1 MTASPAYST
10 SVSPTAARIWSRSRG
25 LLIALLVLALGGIVI
40 AALKSGEQHGRLDPR
55 SADPTG
61 SRALATLL
69 SERGVSTRV
78 VTSTR
83 EAADAMGPD
92 TTLLV
97 TNPNL
102 LADRQLDTLRTATG
116 RATGRTVLLGP
127 DQAALDALA
136 PGVRAAEPAD
146 VTVRAPDCAL
156 PAARRAGDA
165 DLGGFRYTGSGPD
178 AGRCYSVDGLPTLL
192 RVPGNTAEDTGP
204 ASGSGAAAP
213 DTVLLGSSD
222 LLQNHRLA
230 ERGNASLA
238 LQLLGSHRH
247 LVWYLPSVSD
257 PSTAQNGERSFLDLI
272 PSGWRWGL
280 LQLAVAAVLTA
291 LWRAR
296 RLGPL
301 VPERLPVTV
310 PAAETTEGRAR
321 LYQQAGARDQ
331 AAAVLRSATRTRL
344 APLVGVPPLHVD
356 TADVLVP
363 AVATRLTADGGS
375 ATALHALL
383 FGPAPEDDKAL
394 VQLADRLDDLERS
407 ILLQERHAPRE
418 HPDS

>member
-1 MTASPAYST
+1 MTAPTAPST
-10 SVSPTAARIWSRSRG
+10 SVSPTASRIWARSRG
-25 LLIALLVLALGGIVI
+25 LLIALLVLALGGIAI

-55 SADPTG
+55 SADRTG

-69 SERGVSTRV
+69 SERGVNSRV
-78 VTSTR
+78 VTSTA
-83 EAADAMGPD
+83 EATAAAGPD

-102 LADRQLDTLRTATG
+102 LTDRQLNALRTATE
-116 RATGRTVLLGP
+116 RASGRTVLLAP
-127 DQAALDALA
+127 DQVALDALA
-136 PGVRAAEPAD
+136 PGTRAAD
-146 VTVRAPDCAL
+146 SSDTTVRAPDCTL

-165 DLGGFRYTGSGPD
+165 DLGGVRYRTSAPD
-178 AGRCYSVDGLPTLL
+178 ADRCYLVNGLPTLL
-192 RVPGNTAEDTGP
+192 RLPDNAAGGTGP
-204 ASGSGAAAP
+204 AAG
-213 DTVLLGSSD
+213 DTVLLGSPEP
-222 LLQNHRLA
+222 LYNHRLA

-257 PSTAQNGERSFLDLI
+257 PATAQDSERSFFDLI

-280 LQLAVAAVLTA
+280 LQLAIAAVLTA

-321 LYQQAGARDQ
+321 LYQQADARDQ
-331 AAAVLRSATRTRL
+331 AAAVLRAATRTRL
-344 APLVGVPPLHVD
+344 APLVGVPPTDIH

-363 AVATRLTADGGS
+363 AVAARLAAHGESGP
-375 ATALHALL
+375 APHALL
-383 FGPAPEDDKAL
+383 FGPAPDDDKAL
-394 VQLADRLDDLERS
+394 VQLADQLDDLERS